1 MTLLFI
7 FILNILS
14 LIFCQFDSEAMSK
27 ALACMTVI
35 SQKLN
40 SNQPEIYSSMM
51 LKCYITITESMSKK
65 ILVGLETGTNS
76 LSNKEIDKLTDY
88 MSLSSLSEKEL
99 KRKSQ
104 ELEKIL
110 KNFKKLQEDFNG
122 QMPEIGDDDG
132 DYFDEDGPTET
143 PSNVNYFSLI
153 PKGIFGVFNIFNN
166 YLSLFIFLLI
176 IYLTLLMIR
185 KINDSERKMKKKKK
199 KKMMAKKVENDDEDD
214 DENNENDE
222 DSEHENPKKYKKI

>member
-7 FILNILS
+7 FILNVIS

-40 SNQPEIYSSMM
+40 SNEPEIYSSMM

-76 LSNKEIDKLTDY
+76 LSKKEIDKLTDY
-88 MSLSSLSEKEL
+88 MSLSNLSEKEL

-122 QMPEIGDDDG
+122 QMPDMGDDYG
-132 DYFDEDGPTET
+132 DYDDEDGPLET

-185 KINDSERKMKKKKK
+185 KINDSERKMRKKKKRK
-199 KKMMAKKVENDDEDD
+199 IIAKKVENEDEED
-214 DENNENDE
+214 DENNDNDE
-222 DSEHENPKKYKKI
+222 DSEQEIPKKYKKI

>member
-1 MTLLFI
+1 MTLLFT
-7 FILNILS
+7 FLLNIIP

-35 SQKLN
+35 GQKLN

-88 MSLSSLSEKEL
+88 MSLNSLSEKEL

-110 KNFKKLQEDFNG
+110 KNFKQLQEEFNG
-122 QMPEIGDDDG
+122 QLPDMGDDG
-132 DYFDEDGPTET
+132 DFYDEDGSMEP

-199 KKMMAKKVENDDEDD
+199 KKIMAKKVENDDEDD
-214 DENNENDE
+214 DENNDNDE
-222 DSEHENPKKYKKI
+222 DFEEENPKKYKKI

>member
-122 QMPEIGDDDG
+122 QMPEMGDDDG
-132 DYFDEDGPTET
+132 DYFDEDSPTET

-199 KKMMAKKVENDDEDD
+199 KKMMAKKVEKNDDEDD
-214 DENNENDE
+214 DENNDNDE
-222 DSEHENPKKYKKI
+222 DSEQ

>member
-143 PSNVNYFSLI
+143 PPNVNYFSLI

-199 KKMMAKKVENDDEDD
+199 KKMMAKKVEKNDDEDD
-214 DENNENDE
+214 DENNDNDE
-222 DSEHENPKKYKKI
+222 DSEQ

>member
-1 MTLLFI
+1 MTLLFT
-7 FILNILS
+7 FLLNIIP
-14 LIFCQFDSEAMSK
+14 LIFCQFDSEGMSK
-27 ALACMTVI
+27 ALACMSVI

-104 ELEKIL
+104 ELENIL
-110 KNFKKLQEDFNG
+110 KNFKQLQEEFKG
-122 QMPEIGDDDG
+122 QLPDMGDDG
-132 DYFDEDGPTET
+132 DFYDEDGSIDT

-153 PKGIFGVFNIFNN
+153 PKGIFGAFNIFNN
-166 YLSLFIFLLI
+166 YISLFIFLLI

-214 DENNENDE
+214 DENNDNDE
-222 DSEHENPKKYKKI
+222 

>member
-122 QMPEIGDDDG
+122 QMPEMGDDDG
-132 DYFDEDGPTET
+132 DYFDEDGPLET

-199 KKMMAKKVENDDEDD
+199 KKMMAKKVEKNDDEDD
-214 DENNENDE
+214 DENNDNDE
-222 DSEHENPKKYKKI
+222 DSEQ